1 MKTLNTVQVWNRACE
16 LAIQI
21 HNTLDPCKDT
31 AMRDAITC
39 TSVDVAAKIAQ
50 GAELNTQ
57 QHCWQWIA
65 NARGT
70 CAALRTRLYIAS
82 ELDVLDS
89 EQSCR
94 LINETLE
101 ISTQLDELLEQ
112 NQVKYCPWN

>member
-16 LAIQI
+16 LAVQI
-21 HNTLDPCKDT
+21 HNTLDPCKDA

-50 GAELNTQ
+50 GYELKTR
-57 QHCWQWIA
+57 QHCWQWLA

-70 CAALRTRLYIAS
+70 CAALRTRLYIAG
-82 ELDVLDS
+82 ELDVLDN
-89 EQSCR
+89 EQSCQ

-101 ISTQLDELLEQ
+101 ISMQLDELLDQ
-112 NQVKYCPWN
+112 YQAKYCPWN

>member
-1 MKTLNTVQVWNRACE
+1 MKTLNTVQVWNRACD
-16 LAIQI
+16 LSIQI
-21 HNTLDPCKDT
+21 HNSLEPCKDA
-31 AMRDAITC
+31 AMRDAITR

-50 GAELNTQ
+50 GYELKTR
-57 QHCWQWIA
+57 QHCWQWLA
-65 NARGT
+65 NARGS

-89 EQSCR
+89 ERSFQ

-112 NQVKYCPWN
+112 YQVKYCPWN